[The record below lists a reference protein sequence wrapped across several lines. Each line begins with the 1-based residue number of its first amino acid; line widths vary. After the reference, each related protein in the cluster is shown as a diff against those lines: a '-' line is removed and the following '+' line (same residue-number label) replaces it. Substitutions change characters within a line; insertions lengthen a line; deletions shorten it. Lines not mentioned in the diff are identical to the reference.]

1 LFKESK
7 LNEDKLNNELL
18 LAKDKY
24 TCTDWNRAAEKSSV
38 EELEIYE
45 VRLNEAESNL
55 NCC

>member
-1 LFKESK
+1 
-7 LNEDKLNNELL
+7 LL

-24 TCTDWNRAAEKSSV
+24 TCTDWNQAAEKNSV

-45 VRLNEAESNL
+45 VRLNEAEPNL